1 MSKTYPKCVQKDSG
15 CFGNGNVYDE
25 AVKFAANVKAKLG
38 RPVYDGWCGTCIKSD
53 IVSRYHVSLQ
63 ERAKEAADDYR
74 SKTAKKAET
83 LKAIVTDDAYL
94 SNIMDRRTVA
104 AKIGIRPE
112 SVSRLVDY
120 GLLEKSV
127 GPQVRA
133 IYVTKASV
141 QAYVI
146 EILLGRADLDF
157 LTNKEISTLERNKV
171 VLASELNNGAFN

>member
-1 MSKTYPKCVQKDSG
+1 MSRIYPKCIRKESG
-15 CFGNGNVYDE
+15 CYNNVYDE
-25 AVKFAANVKAKLG
+25 AVEFAAHVEARLG
-38 RPVYDGWCGTCIKSD
+38 RPVYEGWCDRCIKSD
-53 IVSRYHVSLQ
+53 IVRRYHLSLA
-63 ERAKEAADDYR
+63 ESAKLAADEYR
-74 SKTAKKAET
+74 EKTAKKAET
-83 LKAIVTDDAYL
+83 LRAIATDDVHL
-94 SNIMDRRTVA
+94 SSIMDRRTVA

-112 SVSRLVDY
+112 SVSRLVDC